1 MDGDLALVS
10 QNYPKLPS
18 VEAGVQ
24 VVSRA
29 AEILR
34 LLKQNPEGLSQAEL
48 AAALGLART
57 TVHRIV
63 AALAVEG
70 LVEQAGPRGRH
81 RLGFEILR
89 MADAAR
95 LGIVSEIHP
104 FLEALSREVDET
116 VDLSIF
122 DQGQASFIDQV
133 VAPHRLRAVSQIG
146 AAFPLATTANGKA
159 LLSLLSDV
167 ERAPFI
173 AAAAQPERLIAE
185 LGRALDEGVAFDF
198 EDHSLGVA
206 AIGAALKT
214 SPLGKAAISVPAPAT
229 RFAAKRDHIQRALL
243 ACVEAVESHFKPA
256 SSIDEQA

>member
-1 MDGDLALVS
+1 MD
-10 QNYPKLPS
+10 
-18 VEAGVQ
+18 
-24 VVSRA
+24 
-29 AEILR
+29 
-34 LLKQNPEGLSQAEL
+34 
-48 AAALGLART
+48 
-57 TVHRIV
+57 RID
-63 AALAVEG
+63 E
-70 LVEQAGPRGRH
+70 P
-81 RLGFEILR
+81 
-89 MADAAR
+89 
-95 LGIVSEIHP
+95 
-104 FLEALSREVDET
+104 VDET

-185 LGRALDEGVAFDF
+185 LGRALEEGVAFDF

-256 SSIDEQA
+256 SSIDGQA